1 MRAFETGTALLLLS
15 LNGSHVVAQTQAPL
29 PPTRSIATPSRNREM
44 GGLSERPPPSIRAIA
59 RCERRAHCHLQT
71 LLLAQP
77 RKKNHHAQRDAS
89 IHRLISLVARFEMR
103 VGPFSPKPGKRV
115 QYPPFAELVC
125 LSRSSVADE
134 YYAGR
139 SGNRWVSEAK

>member
-77 RKKNHHAQRDAS
+77 RKKQSPRPTRCFYSSSHLLS
-89 IHRLISLVARFEMR
+89 
-103 VGPFSPKPGKRV
+103 GPFLNEGW
-115 QYPPFAELVC
+115 C
-125 LSRSSVADE
+125 LF
-134 YYAGR
+134 GTH
-139 SGNRWVSEAK
+139 